1 MAAGLAD
8 HVWTMEAVA
17 DLLDRAAATGGYTR
31 LMRSTVGFGVII
43 CIGVILLPLALLF
56 LLYIPALGGL
66 LGVLSL
72 AALLTGSIGVVG
84 GWR

>member
-1 MAAGLAD
+1 
-8 HVWTMEAVA
+8 
-17 DLLDRAAATGGYTR
+17 
-31 LMRSTVGFGVII
+31 VGFGVII